1 MLETRKSLAS
11 YFDDPT
17 PSTASWHEQTELEAA
32 PQLEEWYKPPG
43 TEVPT
48 YKNRKEWTFY
58 PDSEPA
64 GNIPPDGWKLHHYGK
79 KFKDDEWGYDSIKA
93 DAQAARKKAMA
104 DARAVHSQAVKDN
117 HAEAMKIFVNNRG
130 WTGEGS
136 VDIVGT
142 AQALDALLAFYKID
156 TKKHRDKVKADSRY
170 VTDGTDTPENRAII
184 RAKNELIYNY
194 YYEMKDEDMSK
205 LTGSVAS
212 YCKTA
217 PAFIDF
223 VSSYKPMHV
232 LENQVQMPGKYYS
245 TVLCGFLYALKSKI
259 MAATFHKV
267 NAHPQWP
274 GAAQFLMHSKLAN
287 QELSKILKKSKPHKA
302 PKWRADSTGLNNL
315 HSALGRI
322 ALREFQTL
330 HPNGTIPN
338 RLKRFQQGYKPEQNR
353 GKKGRNNGPPG
364 GGWVWHEPPPGMPQQ
379 SQGPPRHMPGK
390 GRNNGPPG
398 HPGRQNPAHVVT
410 YYPPQKIRPN
420 KIEPYDTY
428 NGELPPPP
436 PAIPYHRPSP
446 GGVDAY

>member
-1 MLETRKSLAS
+1 
-11 YFDDPT
+11 
-17 PSTASWHEQTELEAA
+17 
-32 PQLEEWYKPPG
+32 
-43 TEVPT
+43 
-48 YKNRKEWTFY
+48 
-58 PDSEPA
+58 
-64 GNIPPDGWKLHHYGK
+64 
-79 KFKDDEWGYDSIKA
+79 
-93 DAQAARKKAMA
+93 MA

-117 HAEAMKIFVNNRG
+117 HAEAMKIFVANRG
-130 WTGEGS
+130 WAGEGS

-267 NAHPQWP
+267 RAHPEWP
-274 GAAQFLMHSKLAN
+274 GATEFLKHSQLAN
-287 QELSKILKKSKPHKA
+287 QELSKILKKSKHHKA
-302 PKWRADSTGLNNL
+302 PKWRADSIGLNSL
-315 HSALGRI
+315 HAALGKI
-322 ALREFQTL
+322 ALREHKAL

-338 RLKRFQQGYKPEQNR
+338 RLKRFEPGYKPEQNR
-353 GKKGRNNGPPG
+353 GKKGRNNAPPG
-364 GGWVWHEPPPGMPQQ
+364 QATFWPQPG
-379 SQGPPRHMPGK
+379 
-390 GRNNGPPG
+390 NNGPPG
-398 HPGRQNPAHVVT
+398 QWQYVPQPV
-410 YYPPQKIRPN
+410 YYPQQPPHHKGHHMPHAEPQHAPWFMPGHRVPQYPPKAQ
-420 KIEPYDTY
+420 EPIP
-428 NGELPPPP
+428 GPPPR
-436 PAIPYHRPSP
+436 PYRLP
-446 GGVDAY
+446 GGQGPRPARAS